1 MELDALLV
9 NLRMEGVL
17 VREELNFKWHA
28 EEGLVDKIDLVTQE
42 FKDTRGLLPIKINIL
57 GPPGVGKT
65 AIAKA
70 LGTCG
75 GEFILFQSAATLFNW
90 FW

>member
-70 LGTCG
+70 LGTFG
-75 GEFILFQSAATLFNW
+75 W
-90 FW
+90 